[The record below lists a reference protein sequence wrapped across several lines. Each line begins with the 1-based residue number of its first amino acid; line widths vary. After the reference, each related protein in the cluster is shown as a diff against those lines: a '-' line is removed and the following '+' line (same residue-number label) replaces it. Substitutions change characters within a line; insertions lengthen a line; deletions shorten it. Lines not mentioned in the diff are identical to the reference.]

1 MSPHCV
7 NPLKRLLMREVG
19 SKKLKESRPER
30 CCLLDST
37 SVGGNQAKK
46 LACLWIEALGEEK

>member
-1 MSPHCV
+1 
-7 NPLKRLLMREVG
+7 LREVG
-19 SKKLKESRPER
+19 SKKLKENRPER

-46 LACLWIEALGEEK
+46 AACLWLEALGEEK